1 MRTTFA
7 VHWHYG
13 VATHS
18 GWFRMMNDD
27 RSLLRIGTTVQ
38 GDPYAVAV
46 IADGVG
52 GVGDGSRASDTA
64 MEHVRKWLDSKLP
77 KLLKVEPLRSA
88 FIRSTR
94 ALLEEINEAL
104 LKQGKDAGCQLST
117 TLTLLFLLNETY
129 LLCHIGDCRIYNL
142 KRQRLKQ
149 LTRDHTWVA
158 DQVRQRRMTLQ
169 QARKHPNRHVL
180 LHCLGTQQDLTIHY
194 KSGFYNP
201 DSLFLL
207 CSDGLYDRLP
217 SKGIERLLA
226 EQESSEM
233 NLQQLSDL
241 LVDKALDQR
250 SHDNISVLLLRPL
263 SRSQSLVQRMLYR
276 LKNMHYLFP
285 VKWSK

>member
-27 RSLLRIGTTVQ
+27 RSLLRIGTTDQ
-38 GDPYAVAV
+38 GDPYAIAV

-52 GVGDGSRASDTA
+52 GIGDGSRASDTA
-64 MEHVRKWLDSKLP
+64 MEHVRKWLDVKLP
-77 KLLKVEPLRSA
+77 KLLKVESLRSA
-88 FIRSTR
+88 FTHSTR
-94 ALLEEINEAL
+94 LLFQEINEAL
-104 LKQGKDAGCQLST
+104 ILQGKDAGCQMST

-129 LLCHIGDCRIYNL
+129 FLCHIGDCRIYYFN
-142 KRQRLKQ
+142 RYRLKQ
-149 LTRDHTWVA
+149 LTNDHSWA
-158 DQVRQRRMTLQ
+158 AEQVRKRKMTLQ

-180 LHCLGTQQDLTIHY
+180 LHCLGTQKELQMEF

-201 DSLFLL
+201 NSLFIM

-217 SKGIERLLA
+217 NKGIEHVLIENETA
-226 EQESSEM
+226 EK
-233 NLQQLSDL
+233 NLQQISDQ

-263 SRSQSLVQRMLYR
+263 SRSLNLLQRARYR
-276 LKNMHYLFP
+276 MKNIHYLFP
-285 VKWSK
+285 VDWRK